1 MPADTLRGSK
11 CEQASTRPPA
21 LARTRYPTNRQHA
34 ATITSSSEHLV
45 SRRRR
50 RLSNSRRIARHRWT
64 HLAVTP
70 PWNQANPA
78 QNPRTQRPIMLIMF
92 GLNGGF
98 SKDFWRFLG
107 YPGFRL
113 RPDDCRTASLESST
127 EKPFTANQSRTRKLG
142 NARRL
147 KTSPARNTDQ
157 MSVFETSQ
165 SDGPRLRQAFSSRLF
180 VLGGNL

>member
-1 MPADTLRGSK
+1 MRTSFNAPARACPDTLPH
-11 CEQASTRPPA
+11 EQATRSHHNVFLRA
-21 LARTRYPTNRQHA
+21 
-34 ATITSSSEHLV
+34 
-45 SRRRR
+45 
-50 RLSNSRRIARHRWT
+50 
-64 HLAVTP
+64 
-70 PWNQANPA
+70 
-78 QNPRTQRPIMLIMF
+78 F
-92 GLNGGF
+92 GF
-98 SKDFWRFLG
+98 SSPQATLELTTHSPTPLDSPRRYAPMEPSKPSPKPQNTTSDNVDYVRFEWWFFQGFWRFLG

-113 RPDDCRTASLESST
+113 RPDNCPTASLESST
-127 EKPFTANQSRTRKLG
+127 EKPFTANQNRTRKLG